1 MKLRTMSV
9 AALFFLLPA
18 CSTEQPEDAAERD
31 GADTTSSE
39 LAICKKGQCGPAL
52 GMPALLCSDGS
63 IGGNTGR
70 CLRTKG
76 LCQWEIRACPA
87 PTPPP
92 VPPALDCNAPGAC
105 GPALGM
111 PNTLCDDG
119 KTWAGPTGRCLD
131 KGGVCGWEIAT
142 CPPPPPGAACG
153 KNVCSA
159 KQSCCEGMPFREPT
173 CIDGTMCPISQRKM
187 KKDIAYL
194 SAEDTQRLSDELMD
208 FRLATYRY
216 KSEGEAERTHLGF
229 IIDDVAPSAAVVSS
243 GERVDMY
250 GYATMTVA
258 ALQVQAREMAA
269 LRKQVDDLKREL
281 GKKPSAR

>member
-1 MKLRTMSV
+1 MKLRLTSL
-9 AALFFLLPA
+9 AALFLLLPA
-18 CSTEQPEDAAERD
+18 CSTAPPEEAAAPDETDA
-31 GADTTSSE
+31 TSSE
-39 LAICKKGQCGPAL
+39 LALCKKGQCGPAL
-52 GMPALLCSDGS
+52 GMPSTVCADGT

-70 CLRTKG
+70 CIRTKG
-76 LCQWEIRACPA
+76 VCHWEIRTCP
-87 PTPPP
+87 PSPPP
-92 VPPALDCNAPGAC
+92 PPPPLDCSAPGAC

-111 PNTLCDDG
+111 PNTLCEDG

-131 KGGVCGWEIAT
+131 KGGACGWEIAT
-142 CPPPPPGAACG
+142 CPAPPPVPPGAACG
-153 KNVCSA
+153 KNVCAA
-159 KQSCCEGMPFREPT
+159 KQTCCEGMPFREPT

-187 KKDIAYL
+187 KKDISYL
-194 SAEDTQRLSDELMD
+194 SAEDTQRLSNELMD

-229 IIDDVAPSAAVVSS
+229 IIDDVAPSAAVMSS

-269 LRKQVDDLKREL
+269 LRSQVDELKREL
-281 GKKPSAR
+281 AKSKR